1 MKILYLCT
9 LCVCGEK
16 SILSQVEVM
25 KNNSIT
31 GKEKLARLIAEPSS
45 PVLIRG
51 ELFVTPKVLAEVG
64 FDQTPA
70 GVVDFA
76 SSINADICFY
86 NWTDSSNL
94 SDFHEMMELCH
105 KANLG
110 FGLTIDGPFERLA
123 QTGDLFSLLPEIGT
137 NASALKSRIADKVEE
152 FERDLRAIGT
162 FQEGP
167 ILICEDIAYDRGLYF
182 SPTIFR
188 ESLLPVYQR
197 VITDPSFG
205 GSLWGWHSD
214 GNLSAILPDL
224 VTLGI
229 RFFSLETEC
238 VDLPKFKRNYLDQVT
253 LVAGLRTAWL
263 VEEDWEHEEEF
274 PGIEEIRSLL
284 NEGGFILS
292 STCGIYDA
300 HSLQQLE
307 KIYHALEATSGPFHE
322 RPVP

>member
-1 MKILYLCT
+1 MNI
-9 LCVCGEK
+9 
-16 SILSQVEVM
+16 
-25 KNNSIT
+25 SIT
-31 GKEKLARLIAEPSS
+31 GKEKLAKLIAEPSS
-45 PVLIRG
+45 PVVIRG
-51 ELFVTPKVLAEVG
+51 ELFVTPKVLAGVG
-64 FDQTPA
+64 FDQTPT
-70 GVVDFA
+70 GVVDFF
-76 SSINADICFY
+76 SSIHADICFY
-86 NWTDSSNL
+86 NWTDSSDS

-105 KANLG
+105 NVGLG
-110 FGLTIDGPFERLA
+110 VGLTIDGPFERLA
-123 QTGDLFSLLPEIGT
+123 QTGDLFSLLQEIGR
-137 NASALKSRIADKVEE
+137 NPSALESRIAEKIEE
-152 FERDLRAIGT
+152 FEKDLRAIGK

-167 ILICEDIAYDRGLYF
+167 ILICEDIAYDQGLYF
-182 SPTIFR
+182 SPAIFR

-197 VITDPSFG
+197 VITDPSLS

-224 VTLGI
+224 VKLGI

-238 VDLPKFKRNYLDQVT
+238 VDLLKFKRNYRDQVT

-284 NEGGFILS
+284 NEGGLILS

-300 HSLQQLE
+300 HSLQQLR

-322 RPVP
+322 GPVP

>member
-1 MKILYLCT
+1 MNAQYK
-9 LCVCGEK
+9 GR
-16 SILSQVEVM
+16 Q
-25 KNNSIT
+25 
-31 GKEKLARLIAEPSS
+31 KLARLIAEPSS

-94 SDFHEMMELCH
+94 SDFHEMMELCC
-105 KANLG
+105 KAGLG
-110 FGLTIDGPFERLA
+110 LGLTMDGPFERLA
-123 QTGDLFSLLPEIGT
+123 QTGDLFSLLQEIGRDP
-137 NASALKSRIADKVEE
+137 SVLKSRIADKVEE
-152 FERDLRAIGT
+152 FENDLRAIGS

-167 ILICEDIAYDRGLYF
+167 ILICEDMAYDRGLYF
-182 SPTIFR
+182 SPAIFR

-197 VITDPSFG
+197 VMTDSSLR

-224 VTLGI
+224 VNLGI

-238 VDLPKFKRNYLDQVT
+238 VDVLKFKRKYRDQVT
-253 LVAGLRTAWL
+253 LIAGLRTAWL

-274 PGIEEIRSLL
+274 PGVEEIRSLV
-284 NEGGFILS
+284 NEGGLILS
-292 STCGIYDA
+292 STCGIYDEP
-300 HSLQQLE
+300 SLQQLR
-307 KIYHALEATSGPFHE
+307 KIYHALEATSDLFHE
-322 RPVP
+322 RPGP

>member
-1 MKILYLCT
+1 MNAQYK
-9 LCVCGEK
+9 GR
-16 SILSQVEVM
+16 Q
-25 KNNSIT
+25 
-31 GKEKLARLIAEPSS
+31 KLARLIAEPSS

-51 ELFVTPKVLAEVG
+51 ELFVTPKVLAGVG

-105 KANLG
+105 KAGLG

-123 QTGDLFSLLPEIGT
+123 QTGDLFFLLQEIGT
-137 NASALKSRIADKVEE
+137 NASALTSKIAHKVEE
-152 FERDLRAIGT
+152 FEKDLRAIGT
-162 FQEGP
+162 FQQGP
-167 ILICEDIAYDRGLYF
+167 ILICEDIAYDQGLYF
-182 SPTIFR
+182 SPAIFR

-197 VITDPSFG
+197 VVTDPSFG

-224 VTLGI
+224 VKLGI

-238 VDLPKFKRNYLDQVT
+238 VDLLKFKRNYRDQVT
-253 LVAGLRTAWL
+253 FVAGLRTAWL
-263 VEEDWEHEEEF
+263 VEEDWEHEGEF
-274 PGIEEIRSLL
+274 PGVEEIRSLV
-284 NEGGFILS
+284 NKGGLILS
-292 STCGIYDA
+292 STCGIYDT
-300 HSLQQLE
+300 HSLQQLK
-307 KIYHALEATSGPFHE
+307 KIYHALEATSAPFHE

>member
-1 MKILYLCT
+1 
-9 LCVCGEK
+9 
-16 SILSQVEVM
+16 M

-31 GKEKLARLIAEPSS
+31 GKENLARLIAEPSS
-45 PVLIRG
+45 PVVIRG

-64 FDQTPA
+64 FDQTPT
-70 GVVDFA
+70 GVVDFF
-76 SSINADICFY
+76 SSIHADICFY
-86 NWTDSSNL
+86 NWTDSSD
-94 SDFHEMMELCH
+94 SSGFHEMMELCY
-105 KANLG
+105 KAGLG

-123 QTGDLFSLLPEIGT
+123 QTGDLFSLLQEIGR
-137 NASALKSRIADKVEE
+137 NPSALKSRIADKVEE
-152 FERDLRAIGT
+152 LEKDLRAIGK

-167 ILICEDIAYDRGLYF
+167 ILICEDMAYDQGLYF
-182 SPTIFR
+182 SPATFR

-197 VITDPSFG
+197 VITDPSLS

-224 VTLGI
+224 VNLGI

-238 VDLPKFKRNYLDQVT
+238 VDLLKFKRNYRDQVT

-284 NEGGFILS
+284 NEGGLILS
-292 STCGIYDA
+292 STCGIYDDHA
-300 HSLQQLE
+300 LQQLK

-322 RPVP
+322 GPVP